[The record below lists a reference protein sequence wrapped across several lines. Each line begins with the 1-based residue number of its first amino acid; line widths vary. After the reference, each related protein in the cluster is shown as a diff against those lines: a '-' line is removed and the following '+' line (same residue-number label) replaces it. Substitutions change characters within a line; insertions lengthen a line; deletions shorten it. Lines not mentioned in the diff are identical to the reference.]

1 MLAKVTSFSLY
12 GLQGLPISVEVDVFN
27 GMPSFEIVGLADTA
41 VKESKERV
49 RSAIK
54 NSGRHFRNGKITINL
69 APADIKKQGAYL
81 DLAIAMG
88 ILKAQGEEGL
98 IDFSDYVM
106 LGELSLDGSLRG
118 VNGIMPIL
126 ISAKSLG
133 FTKFII
139 PKENEFEASY
149 ISGTTIYALN
159 SLKEVVEL
167 LSNNKEF
174 TKVSEKEYSVDNSA
188 EEYSCDLSYVKGQ
201 AFCKRALEVAVSGG
215 HNMLM
220 VGPPG
225 AGKTMIA
232 KCIPTIMPDMSF
244 GEALETTKI
253 HSVAGLLNSNEGIVT
268 KRPFMTPHHT
278 ATNTAL
284 IGGGPNALPG
294 IISLAHNGVLYLD
307 EMPEYTRSTLESLR
321 QPLEDRVITVSR
333 AKASVQYP
341 ASFMLCG
348 SMNPCPCGNF
358 GIKDKICNCT
368 TSQITKY
375 KSKLSAPL
383 LDRIDIQV
391 SVEGVKYDDL
401 TSDSL
406 EESSAQV
413 KRRVNIARK
422 IQLERFK
429 DDNITTNAQMSE
441 KHLKKYCKLSKECE
455 DIIKMSFETLNLS
468 ARARTRIIK
477 VARTIADLD
486 YSENI
491 MPKHVLE
498 AIGYRSNI

>member
-54 NSGRHFRNGKITINL
+54 NSGKHFRNGKITINF

-88 ILKAQGEEGL
+88 ILKAQGEENL
-98 IDFSDYVM
+98 IDISDYVM

-133 FTKFII
+133 YTKFII

-159 SLKEVVEL
+159 SLIEVVDL
-167 LSNNKEF
+167 LSNNKQFSPLIENEYN
-174 TKVSEKEYSVDNSA
+174 TSGSEI
-188 EEYSCDLSYVKGQ
+188 EYSCDLSYVKGQ

-232 KCIPTIMPDMSF
+232 KCIPTIMPDMAF
-244 GEALETTKI
+244 TEALETTKI
-253 HSVAGLLNSNEGIVT
+253 HSVAGLLNNNEGIIT

-348 SMNPCPCGNF
+348 SMNPCPCGNY

-368 TSQITKY
+368 MSQITKY
-375 KSKLSAPL
+375 RAKLSAPL

-391 SVEGVKYDDL
+391 AVEGVKYDDL
-401 TSDSL
+401 TSDSI
-406 EESSAQV
+406 EESSKSV

-455 DIIKMSFETLNLS
+455 DIIKTSFYTLNLS

-491 MPKHVLE
+491 LPKHVLE

>member
-1 MLAKVTSFSLY
+1 T
-12 GLQGLPISVEVDVFN
+12 
-27 GMPSFEIVGLADTA
+27 
-41 VKESKERV
+41 
-49 RSAIK
+49 
-54 NSGRHFRNGKITINL
+54 
-69 APADIKKQGAYL
+69 
-81 DLAIAMG
+81 
-88 ILKAQGEEGL
+88 
-98 IDFSDYVM
+98 
-106 LGELSLDGSLRG
+106 
-118 VNGIMPIL
+118 
-126 ISAKSLG
+126 
-133 FTKFII
+133 
-139 PKENEFEASY
+139 
-149 ISGTTIYALN
+149 
-159 SLKEVVEL
+159 
-167 LSNNKEF
+167 NNKEF
-174 TKVSEKEYSVDNSA
+174 TPVSEKEYSVDNQG
-188 EEYSCDLSYVKGQ
+188 EEFACDLSYVKGQ

-294 IISLAHNGVLYLD
+294 IISLVHNGVLYLD

-368 TSQITKY
+368 TSQISKY

-401 TSDSL
+401 TTETL
-406 EESSAQV
+406 EESSSQV
-413 KRRVNIARK
+413 KRRVNMARK

-486 YSENI
+486 FSEEI
-491 MPKHVLE
+491 KPKHVLE
-498 AIGYRSNI
+498 SIGYRSNI

>member
-1 MLAKVTSFSLY
+1 MLAKVTSFALY

-69 APADIKKQGAYL
+69 APADVKKQGAYL
-81 DLAIAMG
+81 DLAIATG
-88 ILKAQGEEGL
+88 ILKAQGEDN
-98 IDFSDYVM
+98 INDISDFVM

-133 FTKFII
+133 YTKFII

-149 ISGTTIYALN
+149 ISGTTIFALN
-159 SLKEVVEL
+159 TLKEVIEL
-167 LSNNKEF
+167 LSNSKEF
-174 TKVSEKEYSVDNSA
+174 TSVKEKEYSVIDSQI
-188 EEYSCDLSYVKGQ
+188 EYDCDLSYVKGQ

-232 KCIPTIMPDMSF
+232 KCIPTIMPDMAFS
-244 GEALETTKI
+244 EALETTKI
-253 HSVAGLLNSNEGIVT
+253 HSVAGLLNSNEGIIT

-278 ATNTAL
+278 ATNTSL

-307 EMPEYTRSTLESLR
+307 EMPEYSRSTLESLR

-348 SMNPCPCGNF
+348 SLNPCPCGSY

-375 KSKLSAPL
+375 RAKLSAPL

-401 TSDSL
+401 ASEGL
-406 EESSAQV
+406 EESSSQV
-413 KRRVNIARK
+413 KKRVNVARK

-429 DDNITTNAQMSE
+429 DENITTNAQMSE
-441 KHLKKYCKLSKECE
+441 KHLKKYCKLTKESE
-455 DIIKMSFETLNLS
+455 DIIKMSFQTLNLS
-468 ARARTRIIK
+468 ARARSRIIK

-491 MPKHVLE
+491 MPKHILE
-498 AIGYRSNI
+498 AISYRSNV